1 MRKMLIGVFMLAFG
15 VAGVSACGSNDK
27 RKTDGK
33 VPAAPT
39 AVDLAQKAT
48 ATSVVAKETAAG
60 TAGLKSDAAS
70 EAAKGLRYTLVLGE
84 GKGGFRVNSFS
95 LSEDAKAKIDEMF
108 TGGKVDLKN
117 AHFEIE
123 GHTDNL
129 GSKEVNERVG
139 LARAEAVKLYLSER
153 YEVPMDCIA
162 VVSYGLEKPIADNA
176 TEEGRA
182 MNRRVVIKV
191 VD

>member
-1 MRKMLIGVFMLAFG
+1 
-15 VAGVSACGSNDK
+15 
-27 RKTDGK
+27 
-33 VPAAPT
+33 
-39 AVDLAQKAT
+39 
-48 ATSVVAKETAAG
+48 
-60 TAGLKSDAAS
+60 
-70 EAAKGLRYTLVLGE
+70 
-84 GKGGFRVNSFS
+84 
-95 LSEDAKAKIDEMF
+95 MF
-108 TGGKVDLKN
+108 TGGKVDLKD

-139 LARAEAVKLYLSER
+139 LARAEAVRLYLSER
-153 YEVPMDCIA
+153 YEVPMDCIK
-162 VVSYGLEKPIADNA
+162 VVSYGLEKPVADNA